1 MSANPD
7 SPANQQ
13 AQKLEEALQRVRAA
27 DAELFDVRAKV
38 SDLRYLRLDALR
50 ERLEALAASSELA
63 QAFLTLRTLPT
74 DPPRLIVD
82 DSSHIVMH
90 PDPRT
95 YVFEQDGPDV
105 RQVLIESADVDV
117 VEEKVAD
124 YIAHRLLSLQR
135 AGSVSEAE
143 APVQKPGGA
152 GPMTLL
158 SFWIAGA
165 AMGAAVLYAYLNP
178 EVLERQSIEDILAWV
193 WQHLGWKA

>member
-13 AQKLEEALQRVRAA
+13 TQKLEETLQRVRAA

-95 YVFEQDGPDV
+95 YVFAQDGPDV

-158 SFWIAGA
+158 CLWIAGA
-165 AMGAAVLYAYLNP
+165 AMGAAALYA
-178 EVLERQSIEDILAWV
+178 
-193 WQHLGWKA
+193 

>member
-13 AQKLEEALQRVRAA
+13 TQKLEEALQRVRAA

-95 YVFEQDGPDV
+95 YVFAQDEPDV

-165 AMGAAVLYAYLNP
+165 AMGAAALYAYLNP